1 MKYNIKTIVL
11 VAITA
16 VLASCNTDKTDRN
29 YVLFPDMYEEVG
41 YDTYLPI
48 EFMDASAAAIPAE
61 NSIARGY
68 MPYEYSNTMEGKEA
82 ARIQS
87 VPFEDLNSAENLKA
101 AKELYTIY
109 CAICHGTK
117 GDGQGDLVK
126 REKFLGVPT
135 YTDAARDIT
144 IGTAYHTIFYGLNS
158 MGSYKNQLNLKERWL
173 VANYVVKLKED
184 LTK

>member
-1 MKYNIKTIVL
+1 MKYSFKTIVL

-16 VLASCNTDKTDRN
+16 VLASCNNDKTDRN
-29 YVLFPDMYEEVG
+29 YVLFPNMYEEIG

-48 EFMDASAAAIPAE
+48 EFMGTSAAGVPVE
-61 NSIARGY
+61 NSIARGH
-68 MPYEYSNTMEGKEA
+68 MPYEYLNTIEGKEA
-82 ARIQS
+82 ARVQP
-87 VPFEDLNSAENLKA
+87 VPFEDLNTADNLKA

-117 GDGQGDLVK
+117 GNGQGELVK

-135 YTDAARDIT
+135 YADTARDIT
-144 IGTAYHTIFYGLNS
+144 IGTAYHTVFYGLNS